1 MADDPGGFEAVAD
14 DPGGTVVVGF
24 HLYIPIYRRVLDFES
39 GDLPR
44 VFVGTGWDVWDQYV
58 FSPRAS
64 HLLTSFY
71 PTLSLS
77 VPFDLLSPSL
87 SVSRL

>member
-1 MADDPGGFEAVAD
+1 MADDPGGFEAVAE

-39 GDLPR
+39 GDMPR

-58 FSPRAS
+58 FSPPPR
-64 HLLTSFY
+64 TSLRSSILRHRHVY
-71 PTLSLS
+71 P
-77 VPFDLLSPSL
+77 
-87 SVSRL
+87 

>member
-1 MADDPGGFEAVAD
+1 MESKGHIVADDPGGFEAVAE

-39 GDLPR
+39 GDMPR

-58 FSPRAS
+58 FSPPPR
-64 HLLTSFY
+64 TSLRSSILRHRHVY
-71 PTLSLS
+71 P
-77 VPFDLLSPSL
+77 
-87 SVSRL
+87 